1 MFVSGLKVLK
11 VVEFSGAGE
20 PDAIYLEFLLNFIV
34 TKVLFLSS
42 SGFYQTMINN
52 SSVRSTSAC
61 CCVHYFKKFK
71 KNLNILKYDKFSNP
85 KATSVLSSSL

>member
-20 PDAIYLEFLLNFIV
+20 PDIILEFLLNFIV
-34 TKVLFLSS
+34 TKILFLSS

-61 CCVHYFKKFK
+61 CNVIYVTL
-71 KNLNILKYDKFSNP
+71 KNSKNK
-85 KATSVLSSSL
+85 